1 MSLASVSGPLPP
13 LSPTNSNQFQG
24 SGPTGCRSWSTDPNN
39 TLLASL
45 CMFQPFDPHH
55 GNRLHHLW
63 ESKQHT
69 ENDPVG
75 PASCWGRSGSV
86 DTGGLFFFFF
96 SHWNIYHH
104 NLSPLDQLYTCHVLW
119 QWIINMSVISISS
132 IDFCH
137 SFEMDMLVL
146 SLSLSVSSKNSWPQR
161 TLQTYAAFP
170 CHSVRCTPSLLMVF
184 LQYVMVLLLT
194 IFMMQLM
201 IDWWITWSL
210 KWHKYQKI
218 SMTPFRRWIEKP
230 KHLRRTTI
238 LDK

>member
-1 MSLASVSGPLPP
+1 MSKWIHRPEQYAVSEPVHVPALWS
-13 LSPTNSNQFQG
+13 SPWEPSPSSLGEQAAHRKWP
-24 SGPTGCRSWSTDPNN
+24 SGTDLLLR
-39 TLLASL
+39 TL
-45 CMFQPFDPHH
+45 
-55 GNRLHHLW
+55 G
-63 ESKQHT
+63 
-69 ENDPVG
+69 V
-75 PASCWGRSGSV
+75 CWHWRA
-86 DTGGLFFFFF
+86 FFFFF